1 MYKKLAKILFIVYIL
16 FLLYLTIFSRNMMLF
31 HYTPERIIDSYLN
44 IPNWMLFDSI
54 HLYINAEDKQLFTI
68 NVIGNIVV
76 FIPLTILSCFIYK
89 KWYTNIFVTLLLTWS
104 IEVSQLLLICGSFDI
119 DDVLLN
125 LLGGILGII
134 IFKSVQYIK
143 YQIQFKRV

>member
-1 MYKKLAKILFIVYIL
+1 MYKKIAKILFIVYIL

-31 HYTPERIIDSYLN
+31 HYPPERIIDSYLN

-54 HLYINAEDKQLFTI
+54 HLYINAADKQLFTI

-76 FIPLTILSCFIYK
+76 FIPLTIFSCFIYK